1 MVTLAL
7 KENIKL
13 QEEPG
18 HADLFF
24 SLFQFKASWQTGSAG
39 KEPRFGNTQLPLEI
53 EEDRV

>member
-18 HADLFF
+18 HTDLFF